1 MKKQKKSDR
10 KTQSRSRRKN
20 KKNVFDLQR
29 SLSRGQRG
37 KSKSSNGENMKIMKK
52 RNLSNKSSWKSP
64 S

>member
-10 KTQSRSRRKN
+10 KTQSRSRSKN